1 LSSDAVVVDI
11 PQVRRLIAAQFP
23 AWADL
28 PVTPISKSGVDNIS
42 FRLGDGML
50 IRMPRFA
57 RWIGQVT
64 REQRWLPRLAP
75 LLPLAVPEPLGQ
87 GRPGEGYPFPWSV
100 YRWIAGANAD
110 LSALDDPGQA
120 AIDLADFLLA
130 LRDIDAAD
138 GPPPE
143 WSNGFRGVGLHDHR
157 DSPVVASR
165 LRERIAALDGFFDV
179 DAVTAVWQAGLDAP
193 AWDGPPVWVHGDPV
207 GANMVARAG
216 RLAAVIDFGT
226 LAVGDPACD
235 LIAAWGFLPAGAR
248 SQFRKLLAVDDAT
261 WARGRV
267 WGLTSLLP
275 SKADLADPARAARAR
290 QALTGIVADLS
301 QR

>member
-1 LSSDAVVVDI
+1 MSSDAVPVDI
-11 PQVRRLIAAQFP
+11 AQVRRLVAAQFP
-23 AWADL
+23 QWADR
-28 PVTPISKSGVDNIS
+28 PVTPVPSGGVDNIT
-42 FRLGDGML
+42 FRLGDDML

-64 REQRWLPRLAP
+64 REQRWLPVLAP
-75 LLPLAVPEPLGQ
+75 HLPLAVPVPVGK

-100 YRWIAGANAD
+100 YRWIEGSNAE
-110 LSALDDPGQA
+110 LSNLVDHGQA
-120 AIDLADFLLA
+120 AVDLADFLLT
-130 LRDIDAAD
+130 LREVDAAD

-157 DSPVVASR
+157 DSPIVASR
-165 LRERIAALDGFFDV
+165 LRERIAVLDGFFDV
-179 DAVTAVWQAGLDAP
+179 DAVTEVWQAGLDAP
-193 AWDGPPVWVHGDPV
+193 AWDADPVWVHGDPV
-207 GANMVARAG
+207 GANMIARDG

-248 SQFRKLLAVDDAT
+248 DPFRKLLAVDDNT

-275 SKADLADPARAARAR
+275 SRAALADPVRADAAR
-290 QALTGIVADLS
+290 QSLTEIVDDVGRS
-301 QR
+301 

>member
-1 LSSDAVVVDI
+1 MSSDAVVVDV

-23 AWADL
+23 QWADL
-28 PVTPISKSGVDNIS
+28 PVTPVATSGVDNIS
-42 FRLGDGML
+42 FRLGEGML

-57 RWIGQVT
+57 RWTGQVT
-64 REQRWLPRLAP
+64 REQRWLPLLAP
-75 LLPLAVPEPLGQ
+75 LLPLAVPEPLGR

-100 YRWIAGANAD
+100 YRWIEGTNAD
-110 LSALDDPGQA
+110 LSAIDDPGQA

-130 LRDIDAAD
+130 LRDIDTSG

-143 WSNGFRGVGLHDHR
+143 WSNGFRGVALHDHR
-157 DSPVVASR
+157 DSAVVASR
-165 LRERIAALDGFFDV
+165 LRDRIAVLDGFFDV
-179 DAVTAVWQAGLDAP
+179 EAVTAVWQAGLDAP
-193 AWDGPPVWVHGDPV
+193 AWAGPPVWVHGDLV
-207 GANMVARAG
+207 GGNMVARAG

-248 SQFRKLLAVDDAT
+248 AEFRKLLAVDDAT

-275 SKADLADPARAARAR
+275 SMADLADPVRAARAR
-290 QALTGIVADLS
+290 QGLTEIVADL
-301 QR
+301 RD